1 MRAWRNSPLLCRLS
15 TRRQQANFCCA
26 RYPRAISHFLRRLTK
41 PVCLRLSFSSW
52 SIAKRLSL
60 VKNFQNVSSQVLSNT
75 TLLAEYLS
83 YHFVHGDF
91 QNVSYTNTSAGG
103 ASSSAPSSSTITSA
117 STSSS
122 AASPSGT
129 ASLFGRL
136 FGRESIHWLD
146 SSPSPQLDSGVFP
159 NTTLGRTLL
168 DSSDLVMLPGN
179 KSQVLAWTRSG
190 ENGNVTILNQMYVFS
205 FNYPLI
211 QPFSFRW
218 QRFIFSS
225 LDPFT

>member
-1 MRAWRNSPLLCRLS
+1 M
-15 TRRQQANFCCA
+15 
-26 RYPRAISHFLRRLTK
+26 
-41 PVCLRLSFSSW
+41 CLRVSFSSW

-60 VKNFQNVSSQVLSNT
+60 VQNFTNVSSQVSSNT

-103 ASSSAPSSSTITSA
+103 TSSSAPSSSTITSA
-117 STSSS
+117 SSASSS
-122 AASPSGT
+122 AAAPSGT

-136 FGRESIHWLD
+136 FGRESKKYEWLD
-146 SSPSPQLDSGVFP
+146 SSSSPQLDSGIFP

-168 DSSDLVMLPGN
+168 NSSDLVMLPGN

-205 FNYPLI
+205 FNCPLI
-211 QPFSFRW
+211 QPFFFFVGNDSFFGPLICLLRN
-218 QRFIFSS
+218 
-225 LDPFT
+225 